1 MTVRIIQKRTIERGA
16 TALVVVLFSILLI
29 STITV
34 GFLRLIIQDQKRTTN
49 DELSR
54 GAYDAALA
62 GVEDGKRVLQALA
75 NGSAPVQA
83 AIKAAI
89 DRGDCNT
96 VHAAKI
102 LSPSDSS
109 ARTDEVLIT
118 AGGSSDDSSTSFD
131 QAYTCV
137 KISTTTP
144 TYQNSLDTDK
154 SDVIP
159 LATAGSFT
167 NLTIAW
173 HSPSAGDG
181 TPGHLTNTPASLPAF
196 NQWSGSGPASTVRP
210 ALMRLQLIQF
220 NRNRVSADDLDSAA
234 GSATLFLYPSSIS
247 GIGSQN
253 FAIDGRT
260 GGVSVARV
268 SCSTVIAG
276 YACRATIAVP
286 NPPNGTPA
294 DRQAYLRVTPLYAA
308 KTSFEVSLDN
318 GAQFDAVEPSIDS
331 TGRASNVFR
340 RVNARVRQT
349 STSFDYPRATV
360 DITNNLCKSFGIT
373 STEYRS
379 DSRCLIT
386 PN

>member
-1 MTVRIIQKRTIERGA
+1 MTQRVVRRHTIERGA
-16 TALVVVLFSILLI
+16 TALIMVIFSVLLI

-34 GFLRLIIQDQKRTTN
+34 GFLRLIIQDQKRTVD

-62 GVEDGKRVLQALA
+62 GVEDGKRVLQVLA
-75 NGSAPVQA
+75 NGTGPVQS
-83 AIKAAI
+83 AIRTAI
-89 DRGDCNT
+89 ENKSCNT

-102 LSPSDSS
+102 LSPNDTS
-109 ARTDEVLIT
+109 TNNDEVMIT
-118 AGGSSDDSSTSFD
+118 TGSASDDPSTSFN

-137 KISTTTP
+137 KIATTTP

-154 SDVIP
+154 SDVVP
-159 LATAGSFT
+159 LSATGSFS

-173 HSPSAGDG
+173 HLRSDG
-181 TPGHLTNTPASLPAF
+181 IPGNLTTSTSLPEF
-196 NQWSGSGPASTVRP
+196 SQWSSGAASKVRP

-268 SCSTVIAG
+268 SCSQAIAG
-276 YACRATIAVP
+276 YACRATIALP
-286 NPPNGTPA
+286 NPPSGGTA
-294 DRQAYLRVTPLYAA
+294 NDRQAYLRVTPLYAA
-308 KTSFEVSLDN
+308 RTSFEISLDN
-318 GAQFDAVEPSIDS
+318 SAKFDSVEPSIDS

-340 RVNARVRQT
+340 RVNARVKQT
-349 STSFDYPRATV
+349 STSFDYPRATI
-360 DITNNLCKSFGIT
+360 DTTNNLCKSFGVT
-373 STEYRS
+373 NS
-379 DSRCLIT
+379 DYYGDPSCPID
-386 PN
+386 